1 MEGITSLTTLKQ
13 RLDQE
18 TQNGNLSLKTDNS
31 ASQHLTQFLAT
42 LPNQQIVLSNVS
54 STINDTAQILTI
66 AGGADEDWLILGT
79 ANESLHIYQVSLIY
93 TQVGGIFETILNVE
107 GTLTVGRASLIVTG
121 LLEGNNQ
128 IRCQIKQPQS
138 VNTIGLIE
146 IANFISHNYLAA
158 DLPTEVD
165 LFTGQVPLTA
175 LDFSFGFS
183 RSAATRFIFTSD
195 LNASWKIVDKLASL
209 ERVGITLTSE
219 HTFRSGAGFQSR
231 VGGNIHA
238 YLLIEQEFAV
248 SLALQ
253 GQYNWEIGVIPAD
266 GNVLPGLAT
275 LADLIGGEALQ
286 KSVESGLK
294 TLGLGAIA
302 IDGVYLKVDLKA
314 ATLRSVAI
322 HGHITVEEI
331 TFNIEAYLPNFE
343 FHGRLSPNSPIHLKA
358 LINKYFIVTDTFP
371 EIDINVLSI
380 GAQPGIGKYSLYAS
394 IMSNWTLKIG
404 DINLI
409 FKEFDLQI
417 TKQIEGVTGSIG
429 GVLELA
435 GVELYTSAEYLEIGG
450 GWEFYSSTE
459 DNKEMPIGELIEKLV
474 QLFGEVTLPTALVE
488 LKIINFH
495 VSFNTNSKNFTF
507 TCKSKFPIDTQEVDI
522 TVNINIIQQQDGS
535 YKKHFDGYITIGS
548 LKFALIFDTDQTSTT
563 FLAAYH
569 DEQTISVKELIGYIY
584 PNLQN
589 EIPEGLEI
597 SLKDALFAYSKQ
609 PTLTNFLFGL
619 NIGSGINLSNLP
631 LVGQEFPPNQ
641 TIKLSFQ
648 VLVSKSDFT
657 TDEIK
662 NLNKLYPE
670 GGISLPQDQAITSR
684 LSLATL
690 MQLGNET
697 QQLQL
702 PVAINQTTGQLQT
715 TTPNINAPSSQDTTQ
730 WFTLQKSF
738 GSVHFE
744 RIGLNYKDSRIW
756 VLLDAG
762 FSLAGLSL
770 SLDGLSVNS
779 PLTTF
784 EPQFDLKGLGID
796 YKGGDTLE
804 IGGAFLRQQV
814 TKNGITYDEYDGAAV
829 IKFNVKGKALNLS
842 AIGSYSYIEGHPSL
856 FIYALLNYPIGGPSF
871 FFVTGLAAGFGY
883 NRALKVP
890 TIEQVATFPLVAE
903 AISPPQS
910 SDSNL
915 DKATQLTQELEKL
928 REYIPPET
936 GQIFLAVGVK
946 FTSFKTI
953 DSFVLLTVA
962 FGNRFELNILGL
974 STLIAPPEAGATP
987 VAEVQ
992 LALKASFLPE
1002 EGFLGISAQLTPN
1015 SYILSKA
1022 CHLTGGFAFYS
1033 WFAPNEHEGDFV
1045 LTLGGYHP
1053 RFQVPEHY
1061 PTVPPL
1067 TLNWQVNDELQIK
1080 ADAYFALTASAIMA
1094 GGHLQ
1099 ATWNSGSLSAWFNAG
1114 ADFLMSWKPYHYDI
1128 SIYIDMGV
1136 SYTFEF
1142 FGTQH
1147 ITVELGAD
1155 LHIWGPEFSG
1165 LAQIHLWII
1174 SFDVRFGSDASQA
1187 PTPIDWSTFKTSFLP
1202 ANNDI
1207 CSIAVKDGLVTK
1219 VNQNKKS
1226 DLGVIN
1232 AKNFCLVTNSVI
1244 PAKKAVYQET
1254 QTSTASNIKTDGINA
1269 KFGVGSMG
1277 VSSDKLTSDL
1287 IINITRNEIAIKAEE
1302 FAEEFACTPILKK
1315 VPVGLWGESLTPDLN
1330 GAQFIENALS
1340 GLEIKPKEQH
1350 KAGKTHAIER
1360 TNLQF
1365 TTELI
1370 NNAYKWGN
1378 IEAFKS
1384 IPFDDKKTEEENNNA
1399 SKQIISESIVDNT
1412 VKTTR
1417 ENLLRGLNLNIEEID
1432 ISKTIADDF
1441 FISPKI
1447 AELVK

>member
-1 MEGITSLTTLKQ
+1 MLFSAVPKIGEYSIRGETAEDWKLIEGLTIKVDQFTGNKTQGTALSGILWVSITIESVVVILKAQKSSSTSGGWQFEGSTFPGQTINFDVLIKWLEGSFGTTP
-13 RLDQE
+13 
-18 TQNGNLSLKTDNS
+18 TPSAIGNLQ
-31 ASQHLTQFLAT
+31 SQ
-42 LPNQQIVLSNVS
+42 N
-54 STINDTAQILTI
+54 
-66 AGGADEDWLILGT
+66 
-79 ANESLHIYQVSLIY
+79 
-93 TQVGGIFETILNVE
+93 
-107 GTLTVGRASLIVTG
+107 
-121 LLEGNNQ
+121 
-128 IRCQIKQPQS
+128 
-138 VNTIGLIE
+138 
-146 IANFISHNYLAA
+146 
-158 DLPTEVD
+158 
-165 LFTGQVPLTA
+165 
-175 LDFSFGFS
+175 
-183 RSAATRFIFTSD
+183 
-195 LNASWKIVDKLASL
+195 
-209 ERVGITLTSE
+209 
-219 HTFRSGAGFQSR
+219 
-231 VGGNIHA
+231 
-238 YLLIEQEFAV
+238 
-248 SLALQ
+248 
-253 GQYNWEIGVIPAD
+253 
-266 GNVLPGLAT
+266 
-275 LADLIGGEALQ
+275 
-286 KSVESGLK
+286 
-294 TLGLGAIA
+294 
-302 IDGVYLKVDLKA
+302 
-314 ATLRSVAI
+314 
-322 HGHITVEEI
+322 
-331 TFNIEAYLPNFE
+331 
-343 FHGRLSPNSPIHLKA
+343 
-358 LINKYFIVTDTFP
+358 
-371 EIDINVLSI
+371 
-380 GAQPGIGKYSLYAS
+380 
-394 IMSNWTLKIG
+394 
-404 DINLI
+404 
-409 FKEFDLQI
+409 
-417 TKQIEGVTGSIG
+417 KQIENIQ
-429 GVLELA
+429 A
-435 GVELYTSAEYLEIGG
+435 
-450 GWEFYSSTE
+450 
-459 DNKEMPIGELIEKLV
+459 
-474 QLFGEVTLPTALVE
+474 
-488 LKIINFH
+488 
-495 VSFNTNSKNFTF
+495 SFNTTTKNFTF
-507 TCKSKFPIDTQEVDI
+507 TCDSKLSIDEATIAI
-522 TVNINIIQQQDGS
+522 TVAINITQQADGS
-535 YKKHFDGYITIGS
+535 YNKYFAGHITIGS
-548 LKFALIFDTDQTSTT
+548 LKFALIFGTDTTSTT

-569 DEQTISVKELIGYIY
+569 DDQTISVKELIGYIA

-589 EIPEGLEI
+589 DIPEGLEI
-597 SLKDALFAYSKQ
+597 SLKDALFAYSQKKIQ
-609 PTLTNFLFGL
+609 ATTLTNFLFGL

-631 LVGQEFPPNQ
+631 LVGQQFPPNQ
-641 TIKLSFQ
+641 TIKLSLQ

-690 MQLGNET
+690 IQLGNET

-715 TTPNINAPSSQDTTQ
+715 TTPSINTPSSQDTTQ
-730 WFTLQKSF
+730 WFKLQKSF
-738 GSVHFE
+738 GAVHFE

-779 PLTTF
+779 PLTKF

-814 TKNGITYDEYDGAAV
+814 TQNGITYDEYNGAAV

-883 NRALKVP
+883 NRALKIP
-890 TIEQVATFPLVAE
+890 TIDQVATFPLVAE
-903 AISPPQS
+903 AISPPQTS
-910 SDSNL
+910 TSNL
-915 DKATQLTQELEKL
+915 DKATQLTQELTKL
-928 REYIPPET
+928 QQYIPPET

-974 STLIAPPEAGATP
+974 STLIAPPQAGATP

-1002 EGFLGISAQLTPN
+1002 EGFLGINAQLTPN

-1061 PTVPPL
+1061 PKVPPL
-1067 TLNWQVNDELQIK
+1067 ALNWQVNNELQIK

-1099 ATWNSGSLSAWFNAG
+1099 ATWNSGALSAWFNAG

-1147 ITVELGAD
+1147 ITIELGAD

-1174 SFDVRFGSDASQA
+1174 SFDVRFGSNASQA

-1202 ANNDI
+1202 GNNDI

-1219 VNQNKKS
+1219 VNQDDKS

-1254 QTSTASNIKTDGINA
+1254 DIKTDGINA
-1269 KFGVGSMG
+1269 KFGIGSMG

-1287 IINITRNEIAIKAEE
+1287 IINVTRNEIAIKAEE
-1302 FAEEFACTPILKK
+1302 FAQEFACTPVVKK
-1315 VPVGLWGESLTPDLN
+1315 VPAGLWGESLTPDLN
-1330 GAQFIENALS
+1330 GAQFVENTLS

-1350 KAGKTHAIER
+1350 KAGQSHVIDR
-1360 TNLQF
+1360 TNLPF
-1365 TTELI
+1365 STELI
-1370 NNAYKWGN
+1370 NNAYKWEN
-1378 IEAFKS
+1378 IQAFNAM
-1384 IPFDDKKTEEENNNA
+1384 PFDNTKTEEQNNSA
-1399 SKQIISESIVDNT
+1399 RKQRISETIVDNR
-1412 VKTTR
+1412 VKVTR
-1417 ENLLRGLNLNIEEID
+1417 ENLLKGLNLNIEEID

-1441 FISPKI
+1441 FISPEI
-1447 AELVK
+1447 AQLVK